1 LFDCVICGVSVK
13 YKREH
18 LQKKHQIDQDVYEEL
33 IEKKNRGED
42 FTKDLPGW
50 RLFISFSSYMMT
62 SREDFDKGSN
72 GQKIIFFTKLCEI
85 REEL

>member
-1 LFDCVICGVSVK
+1 LK

-50 RLFISFSSYMMT
+50 KLVISFFSYMMT
-62 SREDFDKGSN
+62 PYTDFDREGN
-72 GQKIIFFTKLCEI
+72 GQKNLFLSQNYVTLEKNRKSHLS
-85 REEL
+85 

>member
-50 RLFISFSSYMMT
+50 KLFISFSYMIAPHK
-62 SREDFDKGSN
+62 DFHKG
-72 GQKIIFFTKLCEI
+72 GT
-85 REEL
+85 

>member
-1 LFDCVICGVSVK
+1 VK

-50 RLFISFSSYMMT
+50 KLFISFSFYGASQ
-62 SREDFDKGSN
+62 RFPQRG
-72 GQKIIFFTKLCEI
+72 
-85 REEL
+85 